1 MLTARLAVS
10 MVRGLQ
16 GDGEYLKTA
25 ACAKHFAVHSGPEA
39 LRHSFNAKASKKD
52 MYETYLPAFEACV
65 REAQVEAVMGAYN
78 RTNDEPCCASKELM
92 GEILRG
98 KWGFQGHYVS
108 DCWAV
113 RDFHDHH
120 GVTKNGVES
129 SAMALNAGC
138 DLNCGCTYL
147 CLKEALNRHLVKKE
161 TLRASAVLLFTCL
174 LYTSDAADD

>member
-1 MLTARLAVS
+1 
-10 MVRGLQ
+10 
-16 GDGEYLKTA
+16 
-25 ACAKHFAVHSGPEA
+25 
-39 LRHSFNAKASKKD
+39 
-52 MYETYLPAFEACV
+52 
-65 REAQVEAVMGAYN
+65 
-78 RTNDEPCCASKELM
+78 M

-147 CLKEALNRHLVKKE
+147 CLKEALNRRLVKKE
-161 TLRASAVLLFTCL
+161 TLRASAVRLFTARFL
-174 LYTSDAADD
+174 LGMFTETEYDSIPYSLKITGCFH